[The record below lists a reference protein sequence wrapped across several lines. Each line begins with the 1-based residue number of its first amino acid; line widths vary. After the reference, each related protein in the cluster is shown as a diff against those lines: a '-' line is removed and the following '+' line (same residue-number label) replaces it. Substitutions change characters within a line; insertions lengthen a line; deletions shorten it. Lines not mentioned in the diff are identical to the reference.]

1 MVYILRE
8 AATVPGHNGTPWP
21 AASPAAPLA
30 LAEARVTQV
39 EVEFRLTLAEE
50 RVSRLEAELAVV
62 QTQRDAWMMLA
73 QQLLLPKRAWWRRLA
88 S

>member
-1 MVYILRE
+1 MAYTLRE
-8 AATVPGHNGTPWP
+8 AATVPGHNGALWP

-39 EVEFRLTLAEE
+39 EAELRLTLAEE
-50 RVSRLEAELAVV
+50 RVSHLEAELAAT

-73 QQLLLPKRAWWRRLA
+73 QQLLLPKRSWWRRLA
-88 S
+88 G